1 MTTLSDQDTPVDTGQ
16 GSMHR
21 ALLEAGLQQARE
33 AGPDGVVLSEAA
45 RRVGV
50 TPDAAHAHFPDRESL
65 VRAVYSAS
73 QAALAHAI
81 EARLATVGENVA
93 DPVERAR
100 GRLKAVGAGY
110 LGFAQTEP
118 GLFRT
123 AFTVPE
129 DLRRTTSPQNAG
141 GSGRTPYQLL
151 GSVLDEWVAVGLL
164 PADRRIGAEVLAWAP
179 VHGLAVLAV
188 DGPLRS
194 IDPRDLQ
201 RIMGSVLDMVTNGL
215 QPR

>member
-1 MTTLSDQDTPVDTGQ
+1 MTTLSDQDTAVGTGQ
-16 GSMHR
+16 GMRR
-21 ALLEAGLQQARE
+21 ALLEAGLQQARD
-33 AGPDGVVLSEAA
+33 AGPDGVALSEAA

-81 EARLATVGENVA
+81 EARLATVGATVA
-93 DPVERAR
+93 DPAERAR
-100 GRLKAVGAGY
+100 ARLKAVGAGY

-141 GSGRTPYQLL
+141 DSGHTPYQLL

-164 PADRRIGAEVLAWAP
+164 PVERRIGAEVLAWAP

-194 IDPRDLQ
+194 LDPRDLQ
-201 RIMGSVLDMVTNGL
+201 RIMGSVLDMVTNGM